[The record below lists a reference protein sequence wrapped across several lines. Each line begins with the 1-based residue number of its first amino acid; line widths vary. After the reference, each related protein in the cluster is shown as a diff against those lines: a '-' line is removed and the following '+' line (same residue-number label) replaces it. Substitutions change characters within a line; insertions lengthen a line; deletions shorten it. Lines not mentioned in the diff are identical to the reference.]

1 LTTALPPSYP
11 GPVARSNELLVR
23 VRRPHDMAAQLVAAL
38 AVALLLADYLPVIVR
53 AGYVGA
59 TAVTLALQLLCHR
72 SFAADRERRSRAMT
86 WLQRYIAV
94 YALNGLVFGAV
105 LAELALLP
113 REPVPLLALMIV
125 VGMITSVALTIAV
138 HIWLSV
144 MIIALAV
151 LPGVAI
157 LLASGSR
164 ENMLLA
170 GVGILAAVLLVTFS
184 WRLYRYYNRSSELV
198 ARLRKMLQD
207 RTRISADAEEAQRR
221 LQSILD
227 TAPFPIV
234 VVRRSDGAFLYSNR
248 LAGEL
253 FGIADRASSAA
264 APRYVLDAQHH
275 SRIFAATPL
284 HPGIEMQIATAAGR
298 TIWAT
303 MAAVPMQYAGDDA
316 ALVVVN
322 DITEK
327 KTSEE
332 KLREAEQRL
341 SDALVLAPDGVALYD
356 ENERLVI
363 CNKAYADIIGV
374 PLAQTAGIG
383 HDAVC
388 ERAVGGRPAPAQAG
402 VRTDYAEW
410 IATRRRIF
418 KAAEGEPH
426 IFFDTR
432 NRHWQQ
438 IRDFRLSSGGTA
450 SLITDITA
458 LKRQEREL
466 REANENLAHQ
476 AEMLAARTETLEA
489 ARRAAIK
496 AHQEAEYANRA
507 KSQFLAHM
515 SHELRT
521 PLNAIIGFSEIM
533 SLQLMGPSGVPQYD
547 RYAQDIL
554 TAGKH
559 LLSVIDDILDLSKV
573 EAGKMRLTP
582 EPVQWQ
588 RLADQ
593 CLTLLRPLAA
603 DRMVTLTAEPAPP
616 GATFHADERL
626 AKQML
631 VNLLSNG
638 VKYTPSGGQ
647 VRFGIALQPDGGAV
661 ITVRDTGVG
670 MTATDITK
678 AMEPFGRIDSALVS
692 QMSGTGLGLPLV
704 KALIELHGGRLEIA
718 SMPGRGTVAQLY
730 FPPADRGGAAS

>member
-1 LTTALPPSYP
+1 MPWF
-11 GPVARSNELLVR
+11 GR
-23 VRRPHDMAAQLVAAL
+23 
-38 AVALLLADYLPVIVR
+38 
-53 AGYVGA
+53 
-59 TAVTLALQLLCHR
+59 
-72 SFAADRERRSRAMT
+72 F
-86 WLQRYIAV
+86 IAI
-94 YALNGLVFGAV
+94 YALNGLIFGAALAV
-105 LAELALLP
+105 LATLP
-113 REPVPLLALMIV
+113 HQPAPLLGLMIV
-125 VGMITSVALTIAV
+125 VGMIGSVALSIAV
-138 HIWLSV
+138 HVALSV

-151 LPGVAI
+151 LPAVAL
-157 LLASGSR
+157 LLATGSR

-170 GVGILAAVLLVTFS
+170 GAGILATGVLTTFA
-184 WRLYRYYNRSSELV
+184 WRLSRYYSRSAALV

-234 VVRRSDGAFLYSNR
+234 VARRSDGAFLYSNR

-253 FGIADRASSAA
+253 FGLTGRAVAA
-264 APRYVLDAQHH
+264 GMPRYVLDPEHH
-275 SRIFAATPL
+275 ARVFADTPPQ
-284 HPGIEMQIATAAGR
+284 PGVEMQIATATGR

-322 DITEK
+322 DVTERK
-327 KTSEE
+327 ESEE

-341 SDALVLAPDGVALYD
+341 GDALAVAPDGVALYD
-356 ENERLVI
+356 EGERLLI
-363 CNKAYADIIGV
+363 CNKAYADITCLSL
-374 PLAQTAGIG
+374 PQDAGIS

-388 ERAVGGRPAPAQAG
+388 DRAVGGRPEPSQAG
-402 VRTDYAEW
+402 VHTDYAEW
-410 IATRRRIF
+410 GATRRRTF
-418 KAAEGEPH
+418 KAARGEAH

-432 NRHWQQ
+432 NRRWQQ
-438 IRDFRLSSGGTA
+438 IRDFRLSAGGTA
-450 SLITDITA
+450 SLITDITP

-489 ARRAAIK
+489 ARRTAIK
-496 AHQEAEYANRA
+496 AHQEAEFANRA

-533 SLQLMGPSGVPQYD
+533 ALQLMGPSGVPQYD
-547 RYAQDIL
+547 RYSQDIL
-554 TAGKH
+554 AAGKH
-559 LLSVIDDILDLSKV
+559 LLSVIDDILDLSKI

-582 EPVQWQ
+582 EIVPWL
-588 RLADQ
+588 RLAEQ

-603 DRMVTLTAEPAPP
+603 DRMVALTAEPVPEGTA
-616 GATFHADERL
+616 FYADERL

-638 VKYTPSGGQ
+638 VKYTPSGGT
-647 VRFGIALQPDGGAV
+647 VRFGIAPQPDGGALV
-661 ITVRDTGVG
+661 TVEDTGVG
-670 MTATDITK
+670 MTETDIAK

-704 KALIELHGGRLEIA
+704 KALIELHGGRLEVI
-718 SMPGRGTVAQLY
+718 SRPGQGTVAKLY
-730 FPPADRGGAAS
+730 FPPPPSPATLS